1 VGGKLAAQIAKRL
14 GDAMSLRE
22 KIMEKHKQAEHHRFA
37 KLLLSGKISTD
48 IYGNYLFN
56 LSPCYNLIERQAKFL
71 GVLEGIE
78 GIMRSPRM
86 DQDIKELVFTPT
98 IVPATLAYIEYLEA
112 LDDPQRVLAHLYVRH
127 FGDLFG
133 GQLLKTVVPSTGR
146 MYEFEDRSQLIEKA
160 RGKLHEGLAAEAN
173 VAFDYAIAIFEDL
186 ADVFNIQNP

>member
-1 VGGKLAAQIAKRL
+1 
-14 GDAMSLRE
+14 MTLRE

-56 LSPCYNLIERQAKFL
+56 LSPCYNLIERQAEAL
-71 GVLEGIE
+71 GVLDGIE
-78 GIMRSPRM
+78 GIMRVPRM
-86 DQDIKELVFTPT
+86 DQDIKELIFTPT
-98 IVPATLAYIEYLEA
+98 VVTATLDYMQYLEN
-112 LDDPQRVLAHLYVRH
+112 LHDPERVLAHLYVRH

-146 MYEFEDRSQLIEKA
+146 MYEFEDRSHLIEKA

-186 ADVFNIQNP
+186 ADVFNIPNP